1 MGLIKN
7 ILKREKKQQNN
18 STVLHSFTRSFAGDF
33 ESVSRLNNLY
43 YSICQRHASN
53 IAKVKPQF
61 YKNEKI
67 NEKKR
72 DLNYILT
79 IRPNPFQSAT
89 QMWEEIAFK
98 YFYNEIAIAFLDFDY
113 SNIYTPLKA
122 IYPLDQKR
130 NNLEIIT
137 DKNKNIYFRFNIQG
151 VERYSD
157 GADLLILVKEPNG
170 DVILG
175 KENKAIKDILEI
187 LQINYKTIHDGIKN
201 SSNLNYILKPPTI
214 LSPEKEKELKENFEA
229 NYLTNNKSG
238 LLILNNNFQLE
249 QIIRNYKWVNAED
262 MKHFTNQ
269 IFLYLGGS
277 EKILKGEYTD
287 EEFQAYYETIIEP
300 YFNKIGEE
308 LTNKLLTKN
317 EIIRGERVRV
327 VQDLT
332 QTASINARIKVA
344 DILLR
349 LPIIEPTIIYNML
362 GLEIDKELKGKTY
375 NNLNFVKSEDA
386 TKYQLGDSEKDGE

>member
-1 MGLIKN
+1 MGIIKN
-7 ILKREKKQQNN
+7 IFKREKKQPNGG
-18 STVLHSFTRSFAGDF
+18 SILHSFSRSFSGGF
-33 ESVSRLNNLY
+33 ESVNKLNNLY
-43 YSICQRHASN
+43 FSICQRHATN
-53 IAKVKPQF
+53 IAKVKPQI

-67 NEKKR
+67 NDKKR
-72 DLNYILT
+72 DLNYLLT

-98 YFYNEIAIAFLDFDY
+98 YFYNEIAVAFLDFDY
-113 SNIYTPLKA
+113 KNVYTPLKA

-137 DKNKNIYFRFNIQG
+137 DKNKNIFFKFLIDG

-170 DVILG
+170 DVVLG

-214 LSPEKEKELKENFEA
+214 LSPEKEKELKESFEA

-249 QIIRNYKWVNAED
+249 QIVRNYKWVNSED

-317 EIIRGERVRV
+317 EILKGEKIKV

-332 QTASINARIKVA
+332 QSASINARIKVA
-344 DILLR
+344 DVLLR

-362 GLEIDKELKGKTY
+362 GLEIDKEQKGKTY

-386 TKYQLGDSEKDGE
+386 TKYQVGESEKDGH